1 MAGNQ
6 KVTKDITTP
15 VGRLSWPHL
24 SKAQAKA
31 NKNDDEQAIYDVQIL
46 IPKSD
51 KAGIKSLLTAIKIV
65 GEAKWGPQWTKV
77 RSPLR
82 DGDAEAGEFTEDGS
96 TKGQKYP
103 ERLGHYFINARSRRP
118 VMVVDRERTPILD
131 DEVENEIY
139 GGVYAKANLSF
150 YPYSN
155 SGNHGIGCGLNGV
168 QKVKDGE
175 SFGGGPA
182 SVESMFDVLDEDE
195 DEGLGL
201 DIGSDD
207 EDEKP
212 AKKSKKS
219 KKNKG

>member
-82 DGDAEAGEFTEDGS
+82 DGDAEAEEFTEDGS

-175 SFGGGPA
+175 PFGGGPA

-195 DEGLGL
+195 DKGLGL